1 MGRLMLQLGEA
12 ILASYGTT
20 APATHSDCE
29 RIARIDAYK
38 DLTRAQEHRFIITT
52 SIPRPSATFRPWRKW
67 LRALR
72 NPSFA

>member
-52 SIPRPSATFRPWRKW
+52 SIPRPSATFRPWRKR

-72 NPSFA
+72 NPSFP